1 MNYCLCLL
9 AKINVRSFDLWFG
22 FGKAFLFLS
31 LLQQALLSVSF
42 VLPKPCLSKAP
53 SAERASLPCACVC
66 RGRER
71 RERER
76 KREGETDSSISIAW
90 KAPPHLPT
98 WWAGSSILREAWWH
112 AVKLGYCVLVLA
124 LLGSLGS
131 LSIFLG
137 RSDFLSIR
145 TAGFLLCL
153 KTGL

>member
-9 AKINVRSFDLWFG
+9 AKINVRSFNLWFG

-66 RGRER
+66 RGPER

-76 KREGETDSSISIAW
+76 KREGETDTSISIAW

-112 AVKLGYCVLVLA
+112 AVKLGYCVLFSFSSPWQ
-124 LLGSLGS
+124 LGIIIH
-131 LSIFLG
+131 LSGMFWFFVYQDC
-137 RSDFLSIR
+137 RVSS
-145 TAGFLLCL
+145 
-153 KTGL
+153 GL